1 MNESHRPGKQG
12 AEQSILQCLTS
23 CLSELPCS
31 LFIQTLTVVT
41 LSSLTVQSALQMLH
55 YLAAVCVVHDI
66 LSSAYGLNPFLNK
79 NVTFCLFYCLAG
91 EKPNSQL
98 VLFMSLTKIQYKYKF
113 YSSLLFTV
121 LFTVVLFETKLA
133 TKE

>member
-23 CLSELPCS
+23 YLSELPCS
-31 LFIQTLTVVT
+31 LV
-41 LSSLTVQSALQMLH
+41 
-55 YLAAVCVVHDI
+55 Y
-66 LSSAYGLNPFLNK
+66 
-79 NVTFCLFYCLAG
+79 
-91 EKPNSQL
+91 PN
-98 VLFMSLTKIQYKYKF
+98 FDCGYAKYAKYKF
-113 YSSLLFTV
+113 YSSLLFTL